1 MNFLVDFST
10 IVGELSCGF
19 FGVFEEFSC
28 GLSSYLSA
36 FLVNFLMDFGHLA
49 GELSCGFSSGLSDE
63 IRGRFTRKFINDF
76 FVDFSP
82 VFQRFLK

>member
-1 MNFLVDFST
+1 VDLST

-49 GELSCGFSSGLSDE
+49 GELSW
-63 IRGRFTRKFINDF
+63 I
-76 FVDFSP
+76 
-82 VFQRFLK
+82 FLWSFG